1 MQVKRLLA
9 EYSDD
14 AKKVKDALEREEMLK
29 KIAAEEKARHLEA
42 IKEVEAARQLLAKEA
57 YERQMAEMNAL
68 KELSERNKLVEA
80 LISSGERCRRYS
92 KAEIEAATDYFSEAK
107 KIGEGGYGIVYK
119 CNLYHTPVAVKVLHQ
134 DASDKKDQ
142 FLKEVGLKKL
152 PFTILLLLDSIFVS
166 LRLLGSAIILFYI
179 FKIK

>member
-1 MQVKRLLA
+1 MQVKLLIA
-9 EYSDD
+9 ECSDD

-29 KIAAEEKARHLEA
+29 KIAADEKTRHLEV
-42 IKEVEAARQLLAKEA
+42 IKEVEEARQLLAKETH
-57 YERQMAEMNAL
+57 ERQRAEMNAL

-80 LISSGERCRRYS
+80 LISSGKRYRRYS
-92 KAEIEAATDYFSEAK
+92 KAEIEAATDCFSEAK

-142 FLKEVGLKKL
+142 FLKEVGLENTPL
-152 PFTILLLLDSIFVS
+152 IILVVLDSVFVL
-166 LRLLGSAIILFYI
+166 LRPPQALV
-179 FKIK
+179 